1 MHDKITYLILAGG
14 RGQRMSGQDKGLMLW
29 HNRPMVEHV
38 QESLHISAAQTI
50 ISANRNISHYRQ
62 YAGSVIEDSIAG
74 YQGPL
79 VGILSAMQQCD
90 TDYILCVPCDTPT
103 PPQNLQQTLWNCMQN
118 ENKDAAVCHDGERL
132 QPLFCLLS
140 CSHERILNDF
150 LQQGRRKVH
159 DFMQLLDPAICDFSS
174 QKSAFRNFN
183 RADDMQDD

>member
-1 MHDKITYLILAGG
+1 MQDKITYLILSGG
-14 RGQRMSGQDKGLMLW
+14 RGQRMGGQDKGLMLW
-29 HNRPMVEHV
+29 HNRPMIEHV
-38 QESLHISAAQTI
+38 QESLQITASETF
-50 ISANRNISHYRQ
+50 ISANRNIAQYSQ
-62 YAGSVIEDSIAG
+62 YAKLVIEDQIAD

-90 TDYILCVPCDTPT
+90 TDYILCVPCDSPS
-103 PPQNLQQTLWNCMQN
+103 PPDNLLHTLWSCMQKQN
-118 ENKDAAVCHDGERL
+118 RSAAICHDGERL

-140 CSHERILNDF
+140 CKHKLVLSDF

-174 QKSAFRNFN
+174 QKNAFKNFN